1 MTAKILSGKAVRDQ
15 ILNDLM
21 VMIKKLKRKPTL
33 AIVLV
38 GNDPASE
45 VYVREKEKAAAGIG
59 IDFQLI
65 KKPSNVKQN
74 ELEEI
79 IINLTRDKK
88 VKGIVVQKPLPN
100 QIDGEKIDR
109 LVSPEKDIDGLNPAS
124 YFHSTTAQGV
134 VRLIKENKIEI
145 AGKDTVVVGRSKL
158 SGLPTA
164 LLLLEED
171 ATVTICHS
179 KTRNLKE
186 KTKQAD
192 ILVSAAGVPNLI
204 KADMVKKG
212 AVVIDVGTMRTKE
225 GKIVGDVDFENV
237 KNVASYISPV
247 PGGVGPMIVAGL
259 MMNLV
264 EASESIDKQVV

>member
-1 MTAKILSGKAVRDQ
+1 MKAKILSGKPIRDQ
-15 ILNDLM
+15 VLNDLM
-21 VMIKKLKRKPTL
+21 GMVKKLKRKPTL

-38 GNDPASE
+38 GDDPASA
-45 VYVREKEKAAAGIG
+45 VYVREKEKAAASIG

-79 IINLTRDKK
+79 IINLNQDKK
-88 VKGIVVQKPLPN
+88 VRGIVVQKPLPH
-100 QIDGEKIDR
+100 QIDGERIDR
-109 LVSPEKDIDGLNPAS
+109 LVAPEKDVDGLNPAS
-124 YFHSTTAQGV
+124 HFHPTTAQGV
-134 VRLIKENKIEI
+134 IKLLKENKIEI
-145 AGKDTVVVGRSKL
+145 AGETAVVVGRSKL

-164 LLLLEED
+164 LLLLDED

-186 KTKQAD
+186 ETQQAD
-192 ILVSAAGVPNLI
+192 ILVSATGVPGLI

-212 AVVIDVGTMRTKE
+212 AVVIDVGTTRVKE
-225 GKIVGDVDFENV
+225 GKIIGDVDFENV
-237 KNVASYISPV
+237 KKVAGYISPV

-259 MMNLV
+259 MINLV
-264 EASESIDKQVV
+264 EAASR